1 MAGDGR
7 RIGLYGFGAAA
18 HILAQIVA
26 WQGREVYAFTKEG
39 DEGGQQFA
47 RSLGCRW
54 AGGST
59 DLPPEEL
66 DAAIIFA
73 PVGSLVP
80 AALKAVRKGGKVV
93 CAGIHMSDIPGFPYA
108 DLWGERQIVSVANLT
123 RDDGLSFFAVAQP
136 ELGKEWVSPCKSRGS
151 PFH

>member
-73 PVGSLVP
+73 PVGSRSEEHTSELQSLMRISYAVFC
-80 AALKAVRKGGKVV
+80 LKKKTT
-93 CAGIHMSDIPGFPYA
+93 M
-108 DLWGERQIVSVANLT
+108 N
-123 RDDGLSFFAVAQP
+123 
-136 ELGKEWVSPCKSRGS
+136 
-151 PFH
+151 

>member
-1 MAGDGR
+1 MRISDWSSDVCAGLIGWRALRMAGDGR

-66 DAAIIFA
+66 DAAII
-73 PVGSLVP
+73 LD
-80 AALKAVRKGGKVV
+80 RK
-93 CAGIHMSDIPGFPYA
+93 S
-108 DLWGERQIVSVANLT
+108 T
-123 RDDGLSFFAVAQP
+123 RLNS
-136 ELGKEWVSPCKSRGS
+136 S
-151 PFH
+151 H

>member
-93 CAGIHMSDIPGFPYA
+93 CAGIHMRSEEHTSELQSLMRISYAVFCLKKKIP
-108 DLWGERQIVSVANLT
+108 R
-123 RDDGLSFFAVAQP
+123 
-136 ELGKEWVSPCKSRGS
+136 
-151 PFH
+151 